1 MSRVIL
7 LWSGGKDAMLAL
19 CHAREAGHQ
28 VVALATFAPPSPRF
42 LAHPLPLVR
51 RQAAALGLPHLL
63 VTIEAPFEQSYET
76 ALSRLQQE
84 WALDGVVTGDIDS
97 VGGAPNWIRE
107 RCRPLGLAVHTPLW
121 QQSRQTLL
129 ADMQARGIVAH
140 LSCVDTR
147 VLAPEWAGRVLDAAT
162 LSDLQQLAST
172 RGFDA
177 CGEQGEYHSMVTD
190 GPGFAAPLRLAGWR
204 VARQDHLAYLAEDEP
219 VPTEQP

>member
-19 CHAREAGHQ
+19 CHARDAGHQ
-28 VVALATFAPPSPRF
+28 VVALATFAPLEPRF

-51 RQAAALGLPHLL
+51 RQATALGLPHLL

-84 WALDGVVTGDIDS
+84 WNLDGVVTGDIDS

-107 RCRPLGLAVHTPLW
+107 RSQPLGLAVHTPLW
-121 QQSRQTLL
+121 QQSRQILL
-129 ADMQARGIVAH
+129 ADMLARGIVAH

-147 VLAPEWAGRVLDAAT
+147 VLAPEWAGRSLNAT
-162 LSDLQQLAST
+162 TLAELQQLAE
-172 RGFDA
+172 RQGFDA
-177 CGEQGEYHSMVTD
+177 CGEQGEYHTMVTD
-190 GPGFAAPLRLAGWR
+190 GPGFAAPLRLDGWQ
-204 VARQDHLAYLAEDEP
+204 VARQDHLAYLAEP
-219 VPTEQP
+219 QG

>member
-19 CHAREAGHQ
+19 CHARDAGHQ
-28 VVALATFAPPSPRF
+28 VVALATFAPPEPRF
-42 LAHPLPLVR
+42 LAHPLLLVR

-84 WALDGVVTGDIDS
+84 WNLDGVVAGDIDS

-107 RCRPLGLAVHTPLW
+107 RSQPLGLAVHTPLW

-129 ADMQARGIVAH
+129 ADMLARGIVAH

-147 VLAPEWAGRVLDAAT
+147 VLAPEWAGRSLNAAT
-162 LSDLQQLAST
+162 LSDLQQLAE
-172 RGFDA
+172 RQEFDA
-177 CGEQGEYHSMVTD
+177 CGEQGEYHTMVTD
-190 GPGFAAPLRLAGWR
+190 GPGFAAPLRLDGWQ
-204 VARQDHLAYLAEDEP
+204 VARQDHLAYLAE
-219 VPTEQP
+219 QQG

>member
-19 CHAREAGHQ
+19 CHARDAGHQ
-28 VVALATFAPPSPRF
+28 VVALATFAPLEPRF

-51 RQAAALGLPHLL
+51 RQATALGLPHLL

-84 WALDGVVTGDIDS
+84 WNLDGVVTGDIDS

-107 RCRPLGLAVHTPLW
+107 RSQPLGLAVHTPLW

-129 ADMQARGIVAH
+129 ADMLARGIVAH

-147 VLAPEWAGRVLDAAT
+147 VLAPEWAGRSLNAT
-162 LSDLQQLAST
+162 TLAELQQLAE
-172 RGFDA
+172 RQGFDA
-177 CGEQGEYHSMVTD
+177 CGEQGEYHTMVTD
-190 GPGFAAPLRLAGWR
+190 GPGFAAPLRLDGWQ
-204 VARQDHLAYLAEDEP
+204 VARQDHLAYLAEP
-219 VPTEQP
+219 QG

>member
-19 CHAREAGHQ
+19 CHARDAGHQ
-28 VVALATFAPPSPRF
+28 VVALATFAPPEPRF

-84 WALDGVVTGDIDS
+84 WKLDGVVTGDIDS

-107 RCRPLGLAVHTPLW
+107 RSQPLGLAVHTPLW
-121 QQSRQTLL
+121 QQSREALL
-129 ADMQARGIVAH
+129 ADMLARGIVAH

-147 VLAPEWAGRVLDAAT
+147 VLAPDWAGRVLDAAT
-162 LSDLQQLAST
+162 LTELQQLAE
-172 RGFDA
+172 REGFDA
-177 CGEQGEYHSMVTD
+177 CGEQGEYHTMVTD
-190 GPGFAAPLRLAGWR
+190 GPGFAAPLRLDGWQ
-204 VARQDHLAYLAEDEP
+204 VARQDHLAYLAEP
-219 VPTEQP
+219 QG